1 MAGALSACQLVP
13 AAVQTPVQVAAPST
27 PAPSSKSQEVRAYY
41 QRIEADLKIRGL
53 LRVDG
58 GGPDTPFTSS
68 MLARNFERVT
78 FYDEHTIGTRLESGT
93 GQERLLSRW
102 DQPVRIAVE
111 FGPSVDDALRKQD
124 TALIREFAGRLAR
137 VTGHPIAASRLRP
150 NFHVLVVGEDDRV
163 AMRDRFR
170 KLLPGL
176 SASTLAQIQSPPR
189 ATHCLVVVS
198 HAEGPNPRILS
209 AVAVVRAEHP
219 DLLRRSC
226 YHEEI
231 AQGLGLVNDSPFARP
246 SIFNDDDEF
255 ALLTSHDEAL
265 LSMLYDPRLRIG
277 MSASE
282 ARPTVKRIARE
293 KLGEDAET

>member
-1 MAGALSACQLVP
+1 MARYYKKVESDL
-13 AAVQTPVQVAAPST
+13 QV
-27 PAPSSKSQEVRAYY
+27 
-41 QRIEADLKIRGL
+41 RGL

-58 GGPDTPFTSS
+58 GGPDTPYTST

-78 FYDEHTIGTRLESGT
+78 FYDEHTVGTRVQSGT

-102 DQPVRIAVE
+102 DQPVRINVE
-111 FGPSVDDALRKQD
+111 YGPSVNDDIRTQD
-124 TALIREFAGRLAR
+124 SAMISEYAGRLAR
-137 VTGHPIAASRLRP
+137 VTGHPISTNRLRA
-150 NFHVLVVGEDDRV
+150 NFHILVLGEDDRASMLGRV
-163 AMRDRFR
+163 KA
-170 KLLPGL
+170 LLPSL
-176 SASTLAQIQSPPR
+176 SASAIAQIMSPPR

-198 HAEGPNPRILS
+198 HAEDPHPRILS

-231 AQGLGLVNDSPFARP
+231 AQGLGIVNDSPFARP

-265 LSMLYDPRLRIG
+265 LTMLYDPRLRIG
-277 MSASE
+277 MSAAE
-282 ARPTVKRIARE
+282 ARPIVNDMARA
-293 KLGEDAET
+293 LTGMSL